1 MKTFSLI
8 SIGILLCATISC
20 TPMDSPIR
28 RDDFSYPERTTGP
41 KPIAS
46 LSNSPDCT
54 NTLNEVIPTQRDDS
68 NLSEET
74 GN

>member
-1 MKTFSLI
+1 MKTLPLI
-8 SIGILLCATISC
+8 SVCALIGATISC

-28 RDDFSYPERTTGP
+28 RDDLSYPGGTTGP

-46 LSNSPDCT
+46 LSNTPDCT
-54 NTLNEVIPTQRDDS
+54 DTLYEVIPTPSDDS

-74 GN
+74 SN

>member
-1 MKTFSLI
+1 MKTLPLI
-8 SIGILLCATISC
+8 SVCALIGATISC

-28 RDDFSYPERTTGP
+28 RDDLSYPGGTTGP

-54 NTLNEVIPTQRDDS
+54 DTLNEVIPTPSDDS

-74 GN
+74 SN

>member
-1 MKTFSLI
+1 MKALSFI
-8 SIGILLCATISC
+8 SVCVLLGATISC
-20 TPMDSPIR
+20 TPMDMPIR
-28 RDDFSYPERTTGP
+28 RDDFSYPGGTTGP

-54 NTLNEVIPTQRDDS
+54 NTLNEVIPTQSDDS